1 MLISRKLGVWI
12 ALNDGLDEGAKQ
24 GDPGDQGAEGHAMA
38 PFDLATMTLSDYEIK
53 MDQAYPPPHVRPNP
67 NQRAIKAR
75 VRYNP
80 WTNLL

>member
-1 MLISRKLGVWI
+1 
-12 ALNDGLDEGAKQ
+12 
-24 GDPGDQGAEGHAMA
+24 MA

-53 MDQAYPPPHVRPNP
+53 MYQAYPPPHVRPNP